1 MKRIFIL
8 TIALLGLSVAASAQD
23 TYYAELLGRNNYY
36 GTARSTALG
45 NAMTALGGDLGSIG
59 INPAGSAVNS
69 FGQFTIT
76 PALLFQN
83 TGVAWSADGSE
94 NFDPA
99 SKTSHTKFNIPNIG
113 GTMVMYTGR
122 NYGIK
127 HVTFGFVA
135 NTSNTYLNYTIGR
148 GVNNTTSFLGNMAAA
163 ATGEPYT
170 SFGNDL
176 YTSYCA
182 NQIGEYGP
190 EGSYVYAGANQRI
203 ANNEKYHFV
212 PGTLNQTAEY
222 NTYGSKTDLV
232 LNLGFNV
239 SDEFYFGF
247 NLGMPMLEYRRE
259 ETFLENPE
267 SPEQFPVIFYDKD
280 GGKVATNFQ
289 SSSNSYRLNT
299 SASGVYAK
307 FGFIWLPTGGLRI
320 GAAIQTPSS
329 LTVEEQWQYKASTSY
344 SDKTFN
350 GSATSDIG
358 EYSYK
363 LRTPYIVNAGVAYT
377 FGTSGFVSLDYEL
390 ADYSVMKY
398 RDFGETFYEAHNWSS
413 VNYANSI
420 FCGVSHSL
428 RAGVEVK
435 PAPEFALRAGF
446 SMVTDPEKYG
456 TDQNGRIITPDNW
469 EGIQQDVQN
478 LKYFK
483 NLTTAWSAGIGY
495 SSDSPFFADAAVRL
509 TNYPVNYYSP
519 YYYGAYDVID
529 SEGMHVATGM
539 PLEKLSRSIF
549 DVVLTLGWRF

>member
-1 MKRIFIL
+1 MEMSEKPNV
-8 TIALLGLSVAASAQD
+8 IALRGNHEQMMLY
-23 TYYAELLGRNNYY
+23 YYA
-36 GTARSTALG
+36 
-45 NAMTALGGDLGSIG
+45 M
-59 INPAGSAVNS
+59 
-69 FGQFTIT
+69 
-76 PALLFQN
+76 
-83 TGVAWSADGSE
+83 
-94 NFDPA
+94 
-99 SKTSHTKFNIPNIG
+99 G
-113 GTMVMYTGR
+113 GT
-122 NYGIK
+122 
-127 HVTFGFVA
+127 
-135 NTSNTYLNYTIGR
+135 
-148 GVNNTTSFLGNMAAA
+148 
-163 ATGEPYT
+163 
-170 SFGNDL
+170 
-176 YTSYCA
+176 
-182 NQIGEYGP
+182 
-190 EGSYVYAGANQRI
+190 EGY
-203 ANNEKYHFV
+203 
-212 PGTLNQTAEY
+212 
-222 NTYGSKTDLV
+222 
-232 LNLGFNV
+232 
-239 SDEFYFGF
+239 
-247 NLGMPMLEYRRE
+247 
-259 ETFLENPE
+259 
-267 SPEQFPVIFYDKD
+267 
-280 GGKVATNFQ
+280 
-289 SSSNSYRLNT
+289 
-299 SASGVYAK
+299 
-307 FGFIWLPTGGLRI
+307 IWLPTGGLRI

-456 TDQNGRIITPDNW
+456 TDQNGHIITPDNW